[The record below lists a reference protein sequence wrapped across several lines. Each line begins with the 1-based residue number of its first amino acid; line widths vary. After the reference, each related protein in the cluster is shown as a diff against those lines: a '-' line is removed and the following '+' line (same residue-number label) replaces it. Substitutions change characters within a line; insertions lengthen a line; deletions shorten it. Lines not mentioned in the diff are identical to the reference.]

1 MSKVFYISLMAL
13 MMSLL
18 AVGLST
24 YQFYRFLGQQSAS
37 ALLRDFL
44 FLGLSYIATALVVA
58 ALFVVYRFHEHA
70 TWPIVSTCVQF
81 LYLSF
86 LWATVFSFYS
96 DPVRFFESKRAVWE
110 GCDHTEINRQ
120 YKCCGF
126 DASARCG
133 PDELPCSRAI
143 AKRLARQL
151 MTEASWQLSLA
162 LIHIGAMAALWATH
176 CLGGIEFDQTPQNQ
190 PIGNKHEYVQM
201 AQPQ

>member
-13 MMSLL
+13 LTSSL

-24 YQFYRFLGQQSAS
+24 YQFCQFLDRQSAS
-37 ALLRDFL
+37 SLLRDFL
-44 FLGLSYIATALVVA
+44 FLDLSYIATTLVVA

-70 TWPIVSTCVQF
+70 TWPIVSTCVQL

-86 LWATVFSFYS
+86 LCATVFSFYS
-96 DPVRFFESKRAVWE
+96 DPVHFFESKRAVWE
-110 GCDHTEINRQ
+110 RCDHNEINRQ

-126 DASARCG
+126 DAGARCG
-133 PDELPCSRAI
+133 PGELPCSRAI
-143 AKRLARQL
+143 AKRLARHL

-162 LIHIGAMAALWATH
+162 VVHIGAMAAIWATH